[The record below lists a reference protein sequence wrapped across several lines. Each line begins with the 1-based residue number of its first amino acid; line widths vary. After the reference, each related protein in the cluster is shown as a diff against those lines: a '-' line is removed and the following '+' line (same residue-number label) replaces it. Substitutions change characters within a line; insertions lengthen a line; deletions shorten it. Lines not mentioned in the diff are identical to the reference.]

1 MNSQQEINSR
11 KILEDLNFKKQQ
23 LQKGINP
30 ASSPLVSLIF
40 ILYVFV
46 LFSFDF
52 LSQSLNQP
60 KEPAINLSA
69 RATYTTAQTTSFGYF
84 VETDSS
90 FGNSILP
97 VLPRFND

>member
-11 KILEDLNFKKQQ
+11 KILENLNFKKQQ
-23 LQKGINP
+23 LEKGINP
-30 ASSPLVSLIF
+30 ASTPL
-40 ILYVFV
+40 
-46 LFSFDF
+46 
-52 LSQSLNQP
+52 SLNQP
-60 KEPAINLSA
+60 KEPVINLSA